1 MKIKE
6 GFKIREIA
14 GEKVLIMQGR
24 LGINM
29 TKIISFNATAEW
41 LWNELYNIDFTIDDA
56 TELLVKHFR
65 IDKAIAEKDA
75 SKWIEQL
82 INCNVIEL

>member
-24 LGINM
+24 LGIDM
-29 TKIISFNATAEW
+29 TKVISFNATAEW
-41 LWNELYNIDFTIDDA
+41 LWNELYNINFTIDDA
-56 TELLVKHFR
+56 AELLVKHFN

-82 INCNVIEL
+82 ISCNVIEV